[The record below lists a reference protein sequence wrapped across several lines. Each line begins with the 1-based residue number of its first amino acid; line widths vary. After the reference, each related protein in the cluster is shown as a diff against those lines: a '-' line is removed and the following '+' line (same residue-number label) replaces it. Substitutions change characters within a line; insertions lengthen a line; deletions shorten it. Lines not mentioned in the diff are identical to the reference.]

1 MENPIKYS
9 DLIVADDSITKL
21 IDQLKALLSTY
32 DTTAEGL
39 KKQATELAAKMRE
52 VNGAT
57 EEGRQAIRSGATD
70 ADKLAKA
77 MERNAFAQTEAAK
90 EIAKLNEETRQL
102 NMINKLAAKAE
113 IDMGDAAKNVTKD
126 INLQTA
132 SYNKLSS
139 TYSLMKIRLNAMEQ
153 AGQQAAEAYKKLA
166 EQSKQVYQRMDEL
179 QRATG
184 KYSLNVGNYENSILS
199 ALGANN
205 KFTQSIVALGR
216 SEEGTYKG
224 MQMMTSATKAFGQT
238 LYSLMANPAFLAIA
252 GVAGA
257 VATFKWWYDYNNGIK
272 EATKLTMEFTEMGI
286 SDAKQFRDEISGVAD
301 VFGQEFKPT
310 LQAVDALV
318 ANFGIGWK
326 EALDIV
332 KDGFVAGADL
342 NGDFLSKLQKY
353 PQYFNEAGLSASQFV
368 AIITQTRSGIFT
380 DKGLD
385 AIKMANTRIREMSD
399 QTAETLDNLG
409 ISSRQAEADLQS
421 GAKTTF
427 GILQEVSTKLSDL
440 PDNAQ
445 IVGETL
451 KNVFGKKGADA
462 GLALVRSLKDIN
474 TNLDEVKGKTG
485 ELGRLNE
492 ELIASETAL
501 NIAISHVFDMT
512 GGSFETLTT
521 KAKIWFNSALTW
533 LVKIADTISIII
545 GFIGGG
551 FSGASSDEQLERL
564 RKIGDV
570 WRGNAEAVEEYNTA
584 ATKAGVGTGTGG
596 TGSTFGTGTGKKND
610 ADKAAEEAERKRLE
624 LERKAAEE
632 RQKMEQQ
639 REQSR
644 LAYLQNAINLRLKT
658 IEKGTKE
665 EMELTIQAAELKK
678 RIDFASAKNEYD
690 VMKAVDDY
698 NAKKLDAEK
707 KYQDARLKALSDY
720 AKKQKQQYEA
730 EQQLE
735 QQQEEERNQ
744 RNEQFKQGME
754 DAYQFAIGQVQAYMD
769 KRVEMAQQQ
778 VQQANAEVQVAQQA
792 LAAELEAKNAGYAS
806 NVEMARKE
814 LALAK
819 ENQKK
824 ALAEQAKAQ
833 KEQLAMQA
841 ITQASDLV
849 SASAKIWAQL
859 GFPWAIPAIAVMWG
873 SFAAAKIKAL
883 QMTKSSGGDKEEYGE
898 GTVELLEGGSHQSGN
913 DIDLGRKKDGTRRR
927 AEGGEYFAVIN
938 KRSSRKYG
946 SMIPSIVNALNA
958 GNFAEKYM
966 NAFPSADAIAVNVI
980 GQGTDISG
988 LSADVRRIKEQGE
1001 RRVWTDAQGNQ
1012 MLSYKNLT
1020 RRVIRR

>member
-21 IDQLKALLSTY
+21 IEQLKSLLATY
-32 DTTAEGL
+32 DSTAEGL

-57 EEGRQAIRSGATD
+57 EEGRQAIRGGATD

-113 IDMGDAAKNVTKD
+113 IDMSDAAKKVTKD
-126 INLQTA
+126 VNLQTA

-153 AGQQAAEAYKKLA
+153 AGQQATGAYKKLA

-184 KYSLNVGNYENSILS
+184 KYTLNVGNYENSILS

-205 KFTQSIVALGR
+205 KLTQSIVALGR
-216 SEEGTYKG
+216 SEEGSVKG

-286 SDAKQFRDEISGVAD
+286 RDAKQFRDEISGVAD
-301 VFGQEFKPT
+301 VFGQEFKPM
-310 LQAVDALV
+310 LQTIDTLV
-318 ANFGIGWK
+318 ANFGIGWRD
-326 EALDIV
+326 ALKV
-332 KDGFVAGADL
+332 VQDGLVAGADI
-342 NGDFLSKLQKY
+342 NGDFLSKLQRY
-353 PQYFNEAGLSASQFV
+353 SPYFQEAGVSARQFAAIV
-368 AIITQTRSGIFT
+368 AQTRSGIFT

-385 AIKMANTRIREMSD
+385 AIKMAINRIREMG
-399 QTAETLDNLG
+399 TNVRKTLDEIGLG
-409 ISSRQAEADLQS
+409 AEQVQKDLQT
-421 GAKTTF
+421 GAMSVF
-427 GILQEVSTKLSDL
+427 DVLQQISARLAEM
-440 PDNAQ
+440 PDNAY
-445 IVGETL
+445 IVGEAL

-474 TNLDEVKGKTG
+474 TNLDEVKDKTG
-485 ELGRLNE
+485 ELGRLQE
-492 ELIASETAL
+492 ELVASQTAL
-501 NIAISHVFDMT
+501 DKAVSHLFDAT
-512 GGSFETLTT
+512 GGAFELLTT
-521 KAKIWFNSALTW
+521 KAKIFFNDILIGLTKIVDTMKVVYRIMAMTFGKQYDDA
-533 LVKIADTISIII
+533 VK
-545 GFIGGG
+545 
-551 FSGASSDEQLERL
+551 QLSEI
-564 RKIGDV
+564 KDI
-570 WRGNAEAVEEYNTA
+570 WQGNAEAVKEYNSEV
-584 ATKAGVGTGTGG
+584 TKAGVTTDAPETKGG
-596 TGSTFGTGTGKKND
+596 GSDSAAEK
-610 ADKAAEEAERKRLE
+610 ARKAAEEAERKRLE
-624 LERKAAEE
+624 LERKAIEE

-644 LAYLQNAINLRLKT
+644 LRYLQNAIQVRLA
-658 IEKGTKE
+658 IVEKGSTE
-665 EMELTIQAAELKK
+665 ETQLLLKQAEIKK
-678 RIDFASAKNEYD
+678 QIDLMSAQNDWD
-690 VMKAVDDY
+690 VLSAFETF
-698 NAKKLDAEK
+698 NAKKLEIEK
-707 KYQDARLKALSDY
+707 KYNDARYKEAVEQMKKLKKVLDAEHE
-720 AKKQKQQYEA
+720 QKVKDLQA
-730 EQQLE
+730 DEQK
-735 QQQEEERNQ
+735 
-744 RNEQFKQGME
+744 NEQFKQGME

-778 VQQANAEVQVAQQA
+778 VQQANTEVQVAQQA

-841 ITQASDLV
+841 ITQAADLV

>member
-21 IDQLKALLSTY
+21 IDQLKALLATY
-32 DTTAEGL
+32 DSTAEGL

-57 EEGRQAIRSGATD
+57 EEGRQAIRGGATD

-113 IDMGDAAKNVTKD
+113 IDMGDAAKKVTKD

-153 AGQQAAEAYKKLA
+153 AGQQATEAYKKLA

-184 KYSLNVGNYENSILS
+184 KYTLNVGNYENSILS

-257 VATFKWWYDYNNGIK
+257 VATFKFWYDYNNGIK
-272 EATKLTMEFTEMGI
+272 EATKLTMEFTEMGVA
-286 SDAKQFRDEISGVAD
+286 DAKQFRDEISGVAD

-427 GILQEVSTKLSDL
+427 DILQEVSAKLSDL

-445 IVGETL
+445 IVGEAL

-492 ELIASETAL
+492 ELIASETEL
-501 NIAISHVFDMT
+501 NMAISHVFDMT

-570 WRGNAEAVEEYNTA
+570 WRGNAEAVEEYNSEV
-584 ATKAGVGTGTGG
+584 TKAGVTTDAPETKGG
-596 TGSTFGTGTGKKND
+596 GSDSAAEK
-610 ADKAAEEAERKRLE
+610 ARKAAEEAERKRLE
-624 LERKAAEE
+624 LERKAIEE

-644 LAYLQNAINLRLKT
+644 LRYLQNAIQVRLA
-658 IEKGTKE
+658 IVEKGSTE
-665 EMELTIQAAELKK
+665 ETQLLLKQAEIKK
-678 RIDFASAKNEYD
+678 QIDLMSAQNDWD
-690 VMKAVDDY
+690 VLSAFETY
-698 NAKKLDAEK
+698 NAKKLEIEK
-707 KYQDARLKALSDY
+707 KYGEARYKAALESM
-720 AKKQKQQYEA
+720 KKMKSIVDA
-730 EQQLE
+730 EQE
-735 QQQEEERNQ
+735 QRVEEMQAEQEKH
-744 RNEQFKQGME
+744 EQFKQGMQ

-778 VQQANAEVQVAQQA
+778 VQQANTEVQVAQQA

-814 LALAK
+814 LAMAK

-841 ITQASDLV
+841 ITQAADLV

-966 NAFPSADAIAVNVI
+966 NAFPSSDAIAVNVI

>member
-21 IDQLKALLSTY
+21 IDQLKALLATY
-32 DTTAEGL
+32 DSTAEGL

-57 EEGRQAIRSGATD
+57 EEGRQSIRSGATD

-77 MERNAFAQTEAAK
+77 MEKNAFAQTDTAK
-90 EIAKLNEETRQL
+90 AIAKLNEETRQL

-113 IDMGDAAKNVTKD
+113 IDMSDAAQKVTKNV
-126 INLQTA
+126 NLQTA

-153 AGQQAAEAYKKLA
+153 AGQQATEAYKKLA
-166 EQSKQVYQRMDEL
+166 EQSKQIYQRMDEL

-184 KYSLNVGNYENSILS
+184 KYTLNVGNYEGAILS

-205 KFTQSIVALGR
+205 KFTQSIIALGKG
-216 SEEGTYKG
+216 EEGAYKG
-224 MQMMTSATKAFGQT
+224 MQMMSSATKAFGQT
-238 LYSLMANPAFLAIA
+238 LYSLLANPAFLAIA

-272 EATKLTMEFTEMGI
+272 EATKLTMEFTEMGAA
-286 SDAKQFRDEISGVAD
+286 DAKQFRDEIAGVAD
-301 VFGQEFKPT
+301 VFGKEFKPT
-310 LQAVDALV
+310 LQTVDTLV
-318 ANFGIGWK
+318 ANFGIGWR
-326 EALDIV
+326 EALKV
-332 KDGFVAGADL
+332 VQDGLVAGADL
-342 NGDFLSKLQKY
+342 NGDFLQKLQKFA
-353 PQYFNEAGLSASQFV
+353 PYFQEAGVSAREFA
-368 AIITQTRSGIFT
+368 AIVSQTRSGIFT

-385 AIKMANTRIREMSD
+385 AIKMAINRIREMGTNVR
-399 QTAETLDNLG
+399 QTLDDIGLG
-409 ISSRQAEADLQS
+409 AEQVQKDLQT
-421 GAKTTF
+421 GAKSVF
-427 GILQEVSTKLSDL
+427 DVLQEISAKLAEM
-440 PDNAQ
+440 PDNAY

-474 TNLDEVKGKTG
+474 TNLDEVKEKTG
-485 ELGRLNE
+485 ELGRLQE
-492 ELIASETAL
+492 ELVASQTAL
-501 NIAISHVFDMT
+501 DKAVSHLFDAT
-512 GGSFETLTT
+512 GGAFETLTT
-521 KAKIWFNSALTW
+521 KAKIFFNDFLIGLTRIVDTMKVVYNIIALTFGKQYDDA
-533 LVKIADTISIII
+533 VK
-545 GFIGGG
+545 
-551 FSGASSDEQLERL
+551 QLAEI
-564 RKIGDV
+564 KDI
-570 WRGNAEAVEEYNTA
+570 WTGNAEAVKQYNDEVAKTGVTTDA
-584 ATKAGVGTGTGG
+584 PETKGGG
-596 TGSTFGTGTGKKND
+596 TSA
-610 ADKAAEEAERKRLE
+610 ADKAKKAAEEAERKRLE
-624 LERKAAEE
+624 LERKAIEE

-644 LAYLQNAINLRLKT
+644 LRYLQNAIQTRLAVV
-658 IEKGTKE
+658 EKGSAE
-665 EMELTIQAAELKK
+665 ETQLLLKQAEIKK
-678 RIDFASAKNEYD
+678 QIDLMSAQNDWD
-690 VMKAVDDY
+690 VLSAFETY
-698 NAKKLDAEK
+698 NAKKLEIEK
-707 KYQDARLKALSDY
+707 KYGEARYKAALESM
-720 AKKQKQQYEA
+720 KKMKSIVDA
-730 EQQLE
+730 EQE
-735 QQQEEERNQ
+735 QRVEEMQAEQEKHEK
-744 RNEQFKQGME
+744 FKEGMQE
-754 DAYQFAIGQVQAYMD
+754 AYQFAIGQVQAYMD

-778 VQQANAEVQVAQQA
+778 VQQANTEVQVAQQA

-814 LALAK
+814 LAMAK

-833 KEQLAMQA
+833 KQQLAMQA

-873 SFAAAKIKAL
+873 SFAAAKIKAI
-883 QMTKSSGGDKEEYGE
+883 QMTKSSAGSDKEEYGE

-946 SMIPSIVNALNA
+946 SMIPSIVNALNS
-958 GNFAEKYM
+958 GTFAEKYM
-966 NAFPSADAIAVNVI
+966 NAFPSSDGLAVNVI

-1001 RRVWTDAQGNQ
+1001 RRMWTDAQGNQ

-1020 RRVIRR
+1020 RRVVRR